1 MDSDYSNDD
10 NEPPMKEGPGPQ
22 SFGTLDGPNTVISA
36 SAQSIF
42 LQGNNQSGVMISQ
55 TVTQKRQLAVINEI
69 DDRKDSKKKGS
80 NGGTGGKKKSK

>member
-10 NEPPMKEGPGPQ
+10 NEPPMKEGAPQ
-22 SFGTLDGPNTVISA
+22 SFGTLDGNTIISA

-42 LQGNNQSGVMISQ
+42 LQGSNQSGIMVSQ
-55 TVTQKRQLAVINEI
+55 VTTQKRQLAVINEI

-80 NGGTGGKKKSK
+80 NGGAGKKKSK